1 MVLGQA
7 VLGEVHV
14 GVNGALAGLA
24 DEDVVQ
30 AARANDAG
38 TNFLGAALGN
48 LDADLGLCD
57 PVTSHA
63 GCVAG
68 AVGEDL
74 LANVEVVDTGAREA
88 RQRGVLLC
96 LLGQVDEL
104 AFGNELVG
112 NGAGSLME
120 ASLDGPSV
128 DAVGLYA
135 LDDLFQVLYA
145 LAAGHK
151 VVCGVTDE
159 DRVIFAALLVDL
171 IDDVGEQLAAALGV
185 SAVLVGTVVGVLG
198 DEAHDHVADACMDL
212 DDVDAGLLAA
222 LSSVA
227 VLLHN
232 ESDLFLGEFLF
243 GHADEGAGG
252 NVDGG
257 SVGMQLV
264 FTGCAPLVAELQLSC
279 ELCAVLVANLG
290 GTGKAGDEAVV
301 PNAHSTGGGV
311 VLRGGVENVA
321 DVAGAE
327 LDQSGTALCA
337 LLVEIYEV
345 VANMVVVG
353 LLDGHRQ
360 HDEAVSQLHIADLK
374 RLVQ

>member
-1 MVLGQA
+1 M
-7 VLGEVHV
+7 E
-14 GVNGALAGLA
+14 AGL
-24 DEDVVQ
+24 
-30 AARANDAG
+30 N
-38 TNFLGAALGN
+38 
-48 LDADLGLCD
+48 
-57 PVTSHA
+57 
-63 GCVAG
+63 
-68 AVGEDL
+68 
-74 LANVEVVDTGAREA
+74 
-88 RQRGVLLC
+88 
-96 LLGQVDEL
+96 
-104 AFGNELVG
+104 
-112 NGAGSLME
+112 
-120 ASLDGPSV
+120 GPSV
-128 DAVGLYA
+128 DAVSLYA
-135 LDDLFQVLYA
+135 LDDLLEVLYA

-171 IDDVGEQLAAALGV
+171 IDDVGEELAAALGV

-222 LSSVA
+222 LSGVA

-232 ESDLFLGEFLF
+232 ESDLFLGEFLL

-264 FTGCAPLVAELQLSC
+264 LTGCAPLVAELQLSC
-279 ELCAVLVANLG
+279 ELCAVLVANIG
-290 GTGKAGDEAVV
+290 GAGKAGDEAVV
-301 PNAHSTGGGV
+301 PNAHGTGGGV
-311 VLRGGVENVA
+311 VLRGGIENVA